1 MNISG
6 SPSRPGLSPSTP
18 ESLHTA
24 VPPPSPNT
32 DPLLAKIN
40 SLEGVVASLVTIVQ
54 GQVTAAPAP
63 PAPAPLAVAT
73 TSSAGG
79 AAPRAPASGG
89 SKRKATD

>member
-32 DPLLAKIN
+32 DALLAKIN

-54 GQVTAAPAP
+54 GQVTAAPPP
-63 PAPAPLAVAT
+63 PAPLTVAGS
-73 TSSAGG
+73 SSAGG
-79 AAPRAPASGG
+79 GATRAAASAG
-89 SKRKATD
+89 SKRKAIES